1 MRVLVMSAWALWI
14 PLAIGA
20 SDEGSSAKPPKSD
33 SSVLFQELPVVEA
46 ASLHAQGLE
55 EAPANVTVITDQEI
69 RRYGYRTLG
78 EALES
83 ARGFYMTYDHVYHYV
98 GLRGFLT
105 PGDTNTR
112 FLIMLNGHYMTENI
126 FGSNNYFGQDFG
138 LDMDLVKRIEII
150 RGTGSALYG
159 TNGTFCT
166 VNIVTKSPVEY
177 SKARASTET
186 GSFGE
191 KKAQVSSAIDLGR
204 GANILWSLSAFHNRG
219 QDLFYPEFDTGDGSG
234 WAHDVDGETGSRL
247 CKSGLAQLGIHR
259 NAVQPGEEYS
269 FCTLAGDPVWH
280 ARKQGRRPAR
290 LLRGGIPPR
299 LGSGGPAVAAHL

>member
-1 MRVLVMSAWALWI
+1 MSAWALWI

-20 SDEGSSAKPPKSD
+20 SEDGSSAKPPKSD
-33 SSVLFQELPVVEA
+33 SSVLFQELPVVKA
-46 ASLHAQGLE
+46 ASLHAQGSE

-83 ARGFYMTYDHVYHYV
+83 ARGFYMTYDHAYHYV

-105 PGDTNTR
+105 PGDNNNR
-112 FLIMLNGHYMTENI
+112 FLIMLNGHYLTENV

-159 TNGTFCT
+159 TNGIFCT

-177 SKARASTET
+177 SKAALPRKPVVSERRKHRYPRPST
-186 GSFGE
+186 S
-191 KKAQVSSAIDLGR
+191 D
-204 GANILWSLSAFHNRG
+204 
-219 QDLFYPEFDTGDGSG
+219 
-234 WAHDVDGETGSRL
+234 
-247 CKSGLAQLGIHR
+247 
-259 NAVQPGEEYS
+259 
-269 FCTLAGDPVWH
+269 
-280 ARKQGRRPAR
+280 
-290 LLRGGIPPR
+290 
-299 LGSGGPAVAAHL
+299 GGPTSCGRFRRFTIAARTCFSRSSIPATGRAGPMMWMGKPVITAL